1 MRTVSL
7 MTANQEF
14 SKLVREVE
22 RGEGFLITRRD
33 GPVAKLV
40 PHSAGKADGPEWAP
54 AHLRMVA
61 RIGGGPRRERSGSSG
76 AGSMTAR
83 GRSSLDTG
91 VPIRPVGRDA
101 GERCRRSAK
110 RTVEAAPRRPDASM
124 NDATPPLTRAARRSQ
139 RRGRTG

>member
-22 RGEGFLITRRD
+22 RGEGFLITRHGR
-33 GPVAKLV
+33 PIAKLV
-40 PHSAGKADGPEWAP
+40 PHGAGKAADPEWAA
-54 AHLRMVA
+54 AHRRMMA
-61 RIGGGPRRERSGSSG
+61 RLGEGASLGGSGSSG
-76 AGSMTAR
+76 TGSMTAK

-91 VPIRPVGRDA
+91 VPISPVDGDA
-101 GERCRRSAK
+101 GERRRRSVNLLVDA
-110 RTVEAAPRRPDASM
+110 TSRRPDASV
-124 NDATPPLTRAARRSQ
+124 NDATPALTRAAKRSQ